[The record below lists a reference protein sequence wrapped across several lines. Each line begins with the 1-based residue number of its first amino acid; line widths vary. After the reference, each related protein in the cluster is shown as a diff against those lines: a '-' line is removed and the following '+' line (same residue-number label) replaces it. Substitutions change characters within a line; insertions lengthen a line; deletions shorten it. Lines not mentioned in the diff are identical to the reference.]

1 MGVLGGVKQRVWPAV
16 RWLLTAAAL
25 WFLLPRAVRA
35 LRPAWDSRALWW
47 LAAAVAL
54 TALATV
60 LAAVRWHR
68 VLAALDLP
76 AHIASLVSHH
86 FAGLFVSNFLPS
98 TIGGDVLRVSRLAAT
113 TGESHGRTFASV
125 VLERLTGWVVLP
137 LISLIAL
144 AVNPGL
150 LEPPIRRVA
159 NVAIVISVITLSLL
173 AVIVVAASNPRV
185 ARALQQDSAGGWRHF
200 LAAVHVGIER
210 FRRSPGATA
219 EVLAAGLIYQLT
231 VLLAAFLAAKA
242 LGLDEVS
249 WTAILAFMPA
259 VAMVQVLPI
268 TVGGLGVR
276 EGAFVLFLHPMGVS
290 TNQAIALGV
299 LVYAVNLTVS
309 LLGAPAF
316 AVGTRRAEVPA

>member
-1 MGVLGGVKQRVWPAV
+1 
-16 RWLLTAAAL
+16 
-25 WFLLPRAVRA
+25 
-35 LRPAWDSRALWW
+35 
-47 LAAAVAL
+47 
-54 TALATV
+54 
-60 LAAVRWHR
+60 
-68 VLAALDLP
+68 
-76 AHIASLVSHH
+76 
-86 FAGLFVSNFLPS
+86 
-98 TIGGDVLRVSRLAAT
+98 VLRVSRLAAS

-159 NVAIVISVITLSLL
+159 NVAILISLVTLSLL
-173 AVIVVAASNPRV
+173 AAIVVAASNARIG
-185 ARALQQDSAGGWRHF
+185 RALETESDAGWRRF
-200 LAAVHVGIER
+200 LSAVHVGIDR
-210 FRRSPGATA
+210 FRRSPAATV

-231 VLLAAFLAAKA
+231 VLLAAFLAAKS

-259 VAMVQVLPI
+259 VAMVQVLPV

-299 LVYAVNLTVS
+299 LVYAINLAVS

-316 AVGTRRAEVPA
+316 AVGTRRAEATA

>member
-1 MGVLGGVKQRVWPAV
+1 M
-16 RWLLTAAAL
+16 RWILTGAAL
-25 WFLLPRAVRA
+25 WFLLPRALRT
-35 LRPAWDSRALWW
+35 LRPAWESRALWW
-47 LAAAVAL
+47 LAGALAV

-68 VLAALDLP
+68 VLAALELP
-76 AHIASLVSHH
+76 ARVASLVSHH

-98 TIGGDVLRVSRLAAT
+98 TIGGDVLRVSRLAAS

-125 VLERLTGWVVLP
+125 VLERLTGWIVLP

-150 LEPPIRRVA
+150 LEPPVRRVA
-159 NVAIVISVITLSLL
+159 NVAIIIAVITLSLL
-173 AVIVVAASNPRV
+173 AGIVVAAANPRLG
-185 ARALQQDSAGGWRHF
+185 RLLQRETGWLRF
-200 LAAVHVGIER
+200 LSAVHLGIER
-210 FRRSPGATA
+210 LRRSPAATL
-219 EVLAAGLIYQLT
+219 EVLAAGFVYQLT
-231 VLLAAFLAAKA
+231 VLLGAFLAAKA

-249 WTAILAFMPA
+249 WTVILAFMPA

-299 LVYAVNLTVS
+299 LVYAMNLTVS

-316 AVGTRRAEVPA
+316 AVGARRAEATA

>member
-1 MGVLGGVKQRVWPAV
+1 MGVLGGARRRLWPVV
-16 RWLLTAAAL
+16 RWTLTAGAL
-25 WFLLPRAVRA
+25 WFLLPRALQT
-35 LRPAWDSRALWW
+35 LRPAWESRALWW
-47 LAAAVAL
+47 LAGALAV

-68 VLAALDLP
+68 VLAALGLP
-76 AHIASLVSHH
+76 SRVSPLVSHH

-98 TIGGDVLRVSRLAAT
+98 TIGGDVLRVSRLAAS
-113 TGESHGRTFASV
+113 TGEPHGRTFASV

-159 NVAIVISVITLSLL
+159 NVAIVISVVTLSLL
-173 AVIVVAASNPRV
+173 AAMVLMASSQRIG
-185 ARALQQDSAGGWRHF
+185 RALQSDAGWRRF
-200 LAAVHVGIER
+200 LGAVHVGIER
-210 FRRSPGATA
+210 FRRSPAATA
-219 EVLAAGLIYQLT
+219 EVLAAGLVYQLT

-242 LGLDEVS
+242 LGLDDVS

-276 EGAFVLFLHPMGVS
+276 EGAFVLFLHPMGVT

-299 LVYAVNLTVS
+299 LVYAINLAVS

-316 AVGTRRAEVPA
+316 AVGTRRAEATA